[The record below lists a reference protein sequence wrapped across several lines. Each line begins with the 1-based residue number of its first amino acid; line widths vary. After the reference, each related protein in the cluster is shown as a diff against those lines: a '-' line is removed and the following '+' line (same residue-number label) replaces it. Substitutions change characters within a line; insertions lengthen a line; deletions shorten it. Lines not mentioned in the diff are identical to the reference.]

1 MQKRIQHLKY
11 WQLLNLGQT
20 SSSGSDF
27 IDSLSNMFEKLQ
39 PQEIVTGC
47 DYRIA
52 LGCII
57 VETLTVYLMVH
68 VCPSAMQ
75 KIIVGLHLVSEAG
88 LVLLSAGHSFVI

>member
-1 MQKRIQHLKY
+1 M
-11 WQLLNLGQT
+11 NLAHT

-27 IDSLSNMFEKLQ
+27 IDSLSNLFEKLQ
-39 PQEIVTGC
+39 PKEVVTGC

-68 VCPSAMQ
+68 DCPSAMQ
-75 KIIVGLHLVSEAG
+75 KIIAGLHLVSEAG
-88 LVLLSAGHSFVI
+88 LVLLSAEHSFVI